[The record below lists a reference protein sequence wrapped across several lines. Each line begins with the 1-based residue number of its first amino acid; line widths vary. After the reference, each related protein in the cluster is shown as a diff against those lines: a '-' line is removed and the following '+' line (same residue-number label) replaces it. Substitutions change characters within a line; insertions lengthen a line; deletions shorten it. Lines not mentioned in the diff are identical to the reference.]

1 MPKCGIGPK
10 CTCRHWLMF
19 ERIHPLKLAI
29 QLQEP
34 TLMSTPMPQ
43 RTDYL
48 HFQPITTRWHDNDA
62 YGHINNVTYYSFF
75 DTAVNTYL
83 IEVGGLDIHE
93 GEVVGFVVSSAC
105 DYFASI
111 AFPDRIEI
119 GLRVGKLGNSSVQ
132 YELAVFKAGEA
143 EACAA
148 GRFVHVFVDRASNL
162 PVAIPAA
169 LRGSLEQL
177 LV

>member
-1 MPKCGIGPK
+1 
-10 CTCRHWLMF
+10 
-19 ERIHPLKLAI
+19 
-29 QLQEP
+29 
-34 TLMSTPMPQ
+34 MSEPMPQ
-43 RTDYL
+43 RGDYR
-48 HFQPITTRWHDNDA
+48 HFQPIITRWHDNDV
-62 YGHINNVTYYSFF
+62 YGHVNNVTYYSFF

-83 IEVGGLDIHE
+83 IEQGRLDIHN

-111 AFPDRIEI
+111 AFPERIEI

-143 EACAA
+143 DACAA
-148 GRFVHVFVDRASNL
+148 GRFVHVFVDRGSNQ
-162 PVAIPAA
+162 PVPIPPALRAA
-169 LRGSLEQL
+169 LERLL

>member
-1 MPKCGIGPK
+1 
-10 CTCRHWLMF
+10 
-19 ERIHPLKLAI
+19 
-29 QLQEP
+29 
-34 TLMSTPMPQ
+34 MPQ
-43 RTDYL
+43 RTDYPHL
-48 HFQPITTRWHDNDA
+48 HPITTRWHDNDM
-62 YGHINNVTYYSFF
+62 YGHINNVTYYGFF

-83 IEVGGLDIHE
+83 IEVGGLDIHG

-132 YELAVFKAGEA
+132 YELAVFKAGEE

-148 GRFVHVFVDRASNL
+148 GRFVHVFVDRTSNL
-162 PVAIPAA
+162 PVTIPDRLRAA
-169 LRGSLEQL
+169 LERLA
-177 LV
+177 V

>member
-1 MPKCGIGPK
+1 
-10 CTCRHWLMF
+10 
-19 ERIHPLKLAI
+19 
-29 QLQEP
+29 
-34 TLMSTPMPQ
+34 MPQ
-43 RTDYL
+43 RTDYPHL
-48 HFQPITTRWHDNDA
+48 HPITTRWHDNDV
-62 YGHINNVTYYSFF
+62 YGHINNVTYYGFF

-83 IEVGGLDIHE
+83 IEIGGLDIHG

-132 YELAVFKAGEA
+132 YELAVFKAGEE

-148 GRFVHVFVDRASNL
+148 GRFVHVFVDRTSNL
-162 PVAIPAA
+162 PVTIPDRLRAA
-169 LRGSLEQL
+169 LERLA
-177 LV
+177 V